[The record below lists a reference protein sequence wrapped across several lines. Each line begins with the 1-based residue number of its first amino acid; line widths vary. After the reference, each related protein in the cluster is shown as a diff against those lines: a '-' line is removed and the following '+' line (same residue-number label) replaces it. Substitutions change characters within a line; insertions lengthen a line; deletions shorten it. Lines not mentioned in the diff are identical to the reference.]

1 MFRKL
6 LKYLAIFIVGFFIIY
21 QLILSDLNPM
31 FSSDEFKFLD
41 NSLEKVDVQKHVRII
56 DLYKKIYK
64 VGDFNTILFSRRNF
78 KFKYPSLEIV
88 QDSKFGLY
96 RVSKIPF
103 VNSIFALKIERN
115 HSLEKCI
122 GLNFEISDFLEGN
135 RGVDMAAKY
144 YFNKDYSNLN
154 DEELIKLIIMSS
166 NPVLYNPKKV
176 KRIKRFENK
185 LRLYKSLIQE
195 NKYKE

>member
-1 MFRKL
+1 MLRKL
-6 LKYLAIFIVGFFIIY
+6 LKYLAVFIVGFFIIY

-31 FSSDEFKFLD
+31 FSSDEFKLLD

-56 DLYKKIYK
+56 DLYKRIYNVKDINSAFFFKKKIQ
-64 VGDFNTILFSRRNF
+64 D
-78 KFKYPSLEIV
+78 KYPSLEIV
-88 QDSKFGLY
+88 QDNKFGLY

-103 VNSIFALKIERN
+103 VNSIFALKTERN

-122 GLNFEISDFLEGN
+122 GLNFEISDFLDGN

-154 DEELIKLIIMSS
+154 DEELIKLIIISS
-166 NPVLYNPKKV
+166 NPVLYNPKKM

-185 LRLYKSLIQE
+185 LRLYNFLIQE
-195 NKYKE
+195 NKNKE